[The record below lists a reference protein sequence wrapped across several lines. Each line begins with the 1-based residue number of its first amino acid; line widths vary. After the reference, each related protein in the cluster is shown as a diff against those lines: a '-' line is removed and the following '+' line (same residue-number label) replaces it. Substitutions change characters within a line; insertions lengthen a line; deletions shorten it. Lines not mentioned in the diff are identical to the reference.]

1 MEHLS
6 ELISIGFTEYEA
18 RVYLE
23 LLGDYP
29 GTGYQ
34 ISKKAGIPRSMVYEA
49 LGRLHTRG
57 AVLKSEQN
65 RATLFSPVP
74 PDVLFE
80 RYEHEYRTLMHDLRT
95 KLSGIYLSKEE
106 YRLWSISGRNSVLAY
121 AKQMLQ
127 ESQNEVMIL
136 IGDSELLDLTNE
148 ILACC
153 QREIPVSVILT
164 GENELSWASSKQASG
179 VFTEPQITRHPPQ
192 ESEIQELTQTLLL
205 VIDRKDCLIAN
216 SDLNSGMMTATK
228 TNNRQIVFIA
238 RQFIWMEM
246 FTQRISTQI
255 GQELLEKLSSED
267 RNILNHKP
275 SNNKE

>member
-1 MEHLS
+1 MYKNTMEYLS

-23 LLGDYP
+23 LLSKYP
-29 GTGYQ
+29 ATGYQ
-34 ISKKAGIPRSMVYEA
+34 ISKNAGIPRSMVYEA

-74 PDVLFE
+74 PDILFE
-80 RYEHEYRTLMHDLRT
+80 RYEHEYRSIMHDLRT
-95 KLSGIYLSKEE
+95 KLSSIYLSKEE
-106 YRLWSISGRNSVLAY
+106 DRLWTISGRNSVLAY

-127 ESQNEVMIL
+127 ESLNEVMIL
-136 IGDSELLDLTNE
+136 IGDGDLKNLRNE
-148 ILACC
+148 IIACC
-153 QREIPVSVILT
+153 NREIPVNVLLT
-164 GENELSWASSKQASG
+164 GKDQLNWDLNDQLTGK
-179 VFTEPQITRHPPQ
+179 FIEPQISRHPPQ

-205 VIDRKDCLIAN
+205 VIDGKDCLIAN
-216 SDLNSGMMTATK
+216 SDRNLGTMTATK

-246 FTQRISTQI
+246 FTQRISSQI
-255 GQELLEKLSSED
+255 GQELLEKLNSED
-267 RNILNHKP
+267 RKILNHGP
-275 SNNKE
+275 